1 MDEFLDCF
9 TTQFT
14 AHELDAIHSPAG
26 PVTILP
32 AFSPATRPK
41 VATPRACRFVAVVW
55 AWSLSPDNAMVPA
68 CTASDPRLH
77 MFFWHWA
84 CKEAY
89 VKVRRPRLL

>member
-55 AWSLSPDNAMVPA
+55 AWSLSPDNAMA
-68 CTASDPRLH
+68 QLAIRDCTCSFGIGLA
-77 MFFWHWA
+77 
-84 CKEAY
+84 K
-89 VKVRRPRLL
+89 RPT